1 MIKEITSKSNK
12 FYKCLKELKEKG
24 GKKEELILIEGL
36 DLLEMAKNNGVLKYI
51 VALNSVD
58 GYEDFD
64 TYILS
69 KDLYRELSSY
79 KSIPV
84 AMGVASYKLSK
95 TFGNKVIY
103 LDGVQDPGNLGTIIR
118 TASAFGYSGVA
129 LSNDCVSPYNTK
141 AIQATKGAIF
151 NLPIGYVE
159 LTDFTS
165 HKIYF
170 TVLDGKIVEGKVK
183 NDTPFVLVFGNEG
196 TGIRKEHLTIPGEKV
211 KLDIANIDSLNV
223 AIAAGVFMFLFKE

>member
-12 FYKCLKELKEKG
+12 FYKYLKELKEKG

-95 TFGNKVIY
+95 TFGNKVVY

-118 TASAFGYSGVA
+118 TASAY
-129 LSNDCVSPYNTK
+129 
-141 AIQATKGAIF
+141 
-151 NLPIGYVE
+151 PIGK
-159 LTDFTS
+159 LN
-165 HKIYF
+165 IA
-170 TVLDGKIVEGKVK
+170 
-183 NDTPFVLVFGNEG
+183 PLV
-196 TGIRKEHLTIPGEKV
+196 
-211 KLDIANIDSLNV
+211 A
-223 AIAAGVFMFLFKE
+223 